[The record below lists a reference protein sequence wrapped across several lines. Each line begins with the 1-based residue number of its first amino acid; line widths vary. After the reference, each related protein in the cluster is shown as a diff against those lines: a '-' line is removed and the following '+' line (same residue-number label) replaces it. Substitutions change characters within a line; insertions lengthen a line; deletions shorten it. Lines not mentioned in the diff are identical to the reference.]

1 MNEIELMSC
10 EEQINKLSDRVNEIR
25 GTLNT
30 LDFAME
36 IDKIDA
42 RLYRMKRKTL
52 MYEMELIDTKLGQL
66 KHNIEVDS
74 LIDKLNINKI

>member
-1 MNEIELMSC
+1 MDVIKLISNEEKV
-10 EEQINKLSDRVNEIR
+10 EKLSDRVNEIR
-25 GTLNT
+25 GQLNT

-52 MYEMELIDTKLGQL
+52 MYELELINEKLGQL
-66 KHNIEVDS
+66 KHDIEVDI
-74 LIDKLNINKI
+74 LMEKLNINTI